1 MASVALSNKTI
12 GSIVKLKVNGTLRDF
27 IVVHQGKPSAI
38 YDASCDGT
46 WLLMKDCYEARQW
59 HSSNVNDYASST
71 IHSYLNSTFLNL
83 IDANIRNQIKQVKLP
98 YRAGS
103 GYGKS
108 VSSGANGLSAKIFL
122 LSAEETSYKHD
133 YMPTGEGAELAYFRG
148 CVDNGADS
156 KRIANLNG
164 SAANWWLR
172 SPFCYSFRGAA
183 HALLV
188 STDGVWGSN
197 YCSLAGDAIR
207 PALILPSSLLV
218 SDDGSVNTNTAPTTP
233 SSISVP
239 GSIQGGSTITVS
251 WGASTDK
258 ESNLEGYILER
269 STDGGKSWSQVY
281 QGSSRSTTNTVAFGT
296 ASVMYRVKAYDTQG
310 SESGYKISSQVTV
323 INNQAP
329 ATPPSITIPNE
340 VLGGG
345 TVTITWGQASDPDG
359 DLSGYELERK
369 VDSGAWSQ
377 VYKGT
382 ATNYTDNVTRGW
394 ATVAY
399 RVRAYDSH
407 NATSAYAET
416 PTRSVNNNLPPEI
429 TCANASGTDLGEKSS
444 GFTVSYTAS
453 DPDEDTVTVKESID
467 GTVKRTFTATD
478 AANSFQVTGETFM
491 KLLNGKRTLTIEATD
506 GKAITTHTLTFTKKV
521 DELFITSTEP
531 MTADAKITLCVL
543 SVIGS
548 IPADAEYT
556 VEVTNNALDDTPVW
570 EDCTTQVKTGANY
583 IFENETA
590 ANGYAFNFRIS
601 AKRGTSGVG
610 GYITS
615 VQGGFQ

>member
-1 MASVALSNKTI
+1 MASVKLSTKAV
-12 GSIVKLKVNGTLRDF
+12 GSIVKLKVDGTLRDF
-27 IVVHQGKPSAI
+27 IVVHQGKPSSL

-46 WLLMKDCYEARQW
+46 WLLLKDCLEQKRW
-59 HSSNVNDYASST
+59 HSANTNDYKNSE
-71 IHSYLNSTFLNL
+71 IHSYLNNTWLNKL
-83 IDANIRNQIKQVKLP
+83 DANIRAQVKQVKLP
-98 YRAGS
+98 YVNGTANS
-103 GYGKS
+103 A
-108 VSSGANGLSAKIFL
+108 VASGANGLSCKIFL
-122 LSAEETSYKHD
+122 LSGYEVGFTQSVNSYFPID
-133 YMPTGEGAELAYFRG
+133 GVRLAYFQDGDGTAAR
-148 CVDNGADS
+148 NI
-156 KRIANLNG
+156 RIANYNG
-164 SAANWWLR
+164 SATYWWLR
-172 SPFCYSFRGAA
+172 SPHTGNTNLAWHVLTNGLYDYS
-183 HALLV
+183 
-188 STDGVWGSN
+188 
-197 YCSLAGDAIR
+197 YCTYTYGIR
-207 PALILPSSLLV
+207 PALVLPSSLLV
-218 SDDGSVNTNTAPTTP
+218 SDDGSVSTNTAPTTP
-233 SSISVP
+233 GSITIPST
-239 GSIQGGSTITVS
+239 IQGGSTITVQ
-251 WGASTDK
+251 WTASTDA
-258 ESNLEGYILER
+258 ENNLDGYKVER
-269 STDGGKSWSQVY
+269 STDGGSSWSQIY
-281 QGSSRSTTNTVAFGT
+281 QGSSLSTTNTVPAGT
-296 ASVMYRVKAYDTQG
+296 NTVMYRVKAYDTQG

-601 AKRGTSGVG
+601 AKRGASGVG

>member
-1 MASVALSNKTI
+1 MASVKLSTKAV
-12 GSIVKLKVNGTLRDF
+12 GSIVKLKVDGTLRDF
-27 IVVHQGKPSAI
+27 IVVHQGKPSSL

-46 WLLMKDCYEARQW
+46 WLLLKDCLEQKRW
-59 HSSNVNDYASST
+59 HSANTNDYKNSE
-71 IHSYLNSTFLNL
+71 IHSYLNNTWLNKL
-83 IDANIRNQIKQVKLP
+83 DANIRAQVKQVKLP
-98 YRAGS
+98 YVNGTANS
-103 GYGKS
+103 A
-108 VSSGANGLSAKIFL
+108 VASGANGLSCKIFL
-122 LSAEETSYKHD
+122 LSGYEVGFTQSDNSYFPVD
-133 YMPTGEGAELAYFRG
+133 GARLAYFE
-148 CVDNGADS
+148 NGTGTSALN
-156 KRIANLNG
+156 KRIANYNG
-164 SAANWWLR
+164 SATFWWLR
-172 SPFCYSFRGAA
+172 SPNTRYTSNAWGVGA
-183 HALLV
+183 
-188 STDGVWGSN
+188 DGSYGN
-197 YCSLAGDAIR
+197 YYCAGTYGIR
-207 PALILPSSLLV
+207 PALVLPSSLLV
-218 SDDGSVNTNTAPTTP
+218 SDDGSVSTNTAPTTP
-233 SSISVP
+233 GSITIP
-239 GSIQGGSTITVS
+239 GSIQGGSTITVQ
-251 WGASTDK
+251 WTASTDA
-258 ESNLEGYILER
+258 ENNLDGYKVER
-269 STDGGKSWSQVY
+269 STDGGSSWSQIY
-281 QGSSRSTTNTVAFGT
+281 QGSSLSTTNTVPAGT
-296 ASVMYRVKAYDTQG
+296 NTVMYRVKAYDTQG
-310 SESGYKISSQVTV
+310 LESGYKISSQVTV

>member
-1 MASVALSNKTI
+1 MASVKLSTKAV
-12 GSIVKLKVNGTLRDF
+12 GSIVKLKVDGTLRDF
-27 IVVHQGKPSAI
+27 IVVHQGKPSSL

-46 WLLMKDCYEARQW
+46 WLLLKDCLEQKRW
-59 HSSNVNDYASST
+59 HSANTNDYKNSE
-71 IHSYLNSTFLNL
+71 IHSYLNNTWLNKL
-83 IDANIRNQIKQVKLP
+83 DANIRAQVKQVKLP
-98 YRAGS
+98 YVNGTANS
-103 GYGKS
+103 A
-108 VSSGANGLSAKIFL
+108 VASGASGLACKIFL
-122 LSAEETSYKHD
+122 LSGYEVGFTQSDNSYFPVD
-133 YMPTGEGAELAYFRG
+133 GARLAYFE
-148 CVDNGADS
+148 NGTGQSALN
-156 KRIANLNG
+156 KRIANYNG
-164 SAANWWLR
+164 SATYWWLR
-172 SPFCYSFRGAA
+172 SPYTYGTDNAWYVYTNGSYSN
-183 HALLV
+183 
-188 STDGVWGSN
+188 N
-197 YCSLAGDAIR
+197 YCTNTYGIR
-207 PALILPSSLLV
+207 PALVLPSSLLV
-218 SDDGSVNTNTAPTTP
+218 SDDGSVSTNTAPTTP
-233 SSISVP
+233 GSITIPS
-239 GSIQGGSTITVS
+239 SIQGGSTITVQ
-251 WGASTDK
+251 WTASTDA
-258 ESNLEGYILER
+258 ENNLDGYKVER
-269 STDGGKSWSQVY
+269 STDGGSSWSQIY
-281 QGSSRSTTNTVAFGT
+281 QGSSLSTTNTVPAGT
-296 ASVMYRVKAYDTQG
+296 NTVMYRVKAYDTQG

>member
-1 MASVALSNKTI
+1 MASVKLSTKAV
-12 GSIVKLKVNGTLRDF
+12 GSIVKLKVDGTLRDF
-27 IVVHQGKPSAI
+27 IVVHQGKPSSL

-46 WLLMKDCYEARQW
+46 WLLLKDCLEQKRW
-59 HSSNVNDYASST
+59 HSANTNDYKNSE
-71 IHSYLNSTFLNL
+71 IHSYLNNTWLNKL
-83 IDANIRNQIKQVKLP
+83 DANIRAQVKQVKLP
-98 YRAGS
+98 YVNGTANS
-103 GYGKS
+103 A
-108 VSSGANGLSAKIFL
+108 VASGANGLSCKIFL
-122 LSAEETSYKHD
+122 LSGYEVGFTQSVNSYFPID
-133 YMPTGEGAELAYFRG
+133 GARLAYFQDGDGTAAR
-148 CVDNGADS
+148 NI
-156 KRIANLNG
+156 RIANYNG
-164 SAANWWLR
+164 SATSWWLR
-172 SPFCYSFRGAA
+172 SPYTGSTYSAWRV
-183 HALLV
+183 LT
-188 STDGVWGSN
+188 SGSCN
-197 YCSLAGDAIR
+197 DLNCAFACGIR
-207 PALILPSSLLV
+207 PALVLPSSLLV
-218 SDDGSVNTNTAPTTP
+218 SDDGSVSTNTAPTTP
-233 SSISVP
+233 GSITIPST
-239 GSIQGGSTITVS
+239 IQGGSTITVQ
-251 WGASTDK
+251 WTASTDA
-258 ESNLEGYILER
+258 ENNLDGYKVER
-269 STDGGKSWSQVY
+269 STDGGSSWSQIY
-281 QGSSRSTTNTVAFGT
+281 QGSSLSTTNTVPAGT
-296 ASVMYRVKAYDTQG
+296 NTVMYRVKAYDTQG

-467 GTVKRTFTATD
+467 GTVKRTFAATD

>member
-1 MASVALSNKTI
+1 MASVKLSTKAV
-12 GSIVKLKVNGTLRDF
+12 GSIVKLKVDGTLRDF
-27 IVVHQGKPSAI
+27 IVVHQGKPSSL

-46 WLLMKDCYEARQW
+46 WLLLKDCLEQKRW
-59 HSSNVNDYASST
+59 HSANTNDYKNSE
-71 IHSYLNSTFLNL
+71 IYSYLNNTWLNKL
-83 IDANIRNQIKQVKLP
+83 DANIRAQVKQVKLP
-98 YRAGS
+98 YVNGTANS
-103 GYGKS
+103 A
-108 VSSGANGLSAKIFL
+108 VASGANGLSCKIFL
-122 LSAEETSYKHD
+122 LSGYEVGFTQSDNSYFPVD
-133 YMPTGEGAELAYFRG
+133 GARLAYFE
-148 CVDNGADS
+148 NGTGTSALN
-156 KRIANLNG
+156 KRIANYNG
-164 SAANWWLR
+164 SAAGWWLR
-172 SPFCYSFRGAA
+172 SPGTSNTLNAWFVYTSGSCNGSGCT
-183 HALLV
+183 
-188 STDGVWGSN
+188 STYG
-197 YCSLAGDAIR
+197 IR
-207 PALILPSSLLV
+207 PALVLPSSLLV
-218 SDDGSVNTNTAPTTP
+218 SDDGSVSTNTAPTTP
-233 SSISVP
+233 GSITIPST
-239 GSIQGGSTITVS
+239 IQGGSTITVQ
-251 WGASTDK
+251 WTASTDA
-258 ESNLEGYILER
+258 ENNLDGYKVER
-269 STDGGKSWSQVY
+269 STDGGSSWSQIY
-281 QGSSRSTTNTVAFGT
+281 QGSSLSTTNTVPAGT
-296 ASVMYRVKAYDTQG
+296 NTVMYRVKAYDTQG

-382 ATNYTDNVTRGW
+382 ATNYTDSVTRGW

-506 GKAITTHTLTFTKKV
+506 GKATTTHTLTFTKKV

>member
-1 MASVALSNKTI
+1 MASVKLSTKAV
-12 GSIVKLKVNGTLRDF
+12 GSIVKLKVDGTLRDF
-27 IVVHQGKPSAI
+27 IVVHQGKPSSL

-46 WLLMKDCYEARQW
+46 WLLLKDCLEQKRW
-59 HSSNVNDYASST
+59 HSANTNDYKNSE
-71 IHSYLNSTFLNL
+71 IHSYLNNTWLNKL
-83 IDANIRNQIKQVKLP
+83 DANIRAQVKQVKLP
-98 YRAGS
+98 YVNGTANS
-103 GYGKS
+103 A
-108 VSSGANGLSAKIFL
+108 VASGASGLACKIFL
-122 LSAEETSYKHD
+122 LSGYEVGFTQSDNSYFPVD
-133 YMPTGEGAELAYFRG
+133 GARLAYFE
-148 CVDNGADS
+148 NGIGQSALN
-156 KRIANLNG
+156 KRIANYNG
-164 SAANWWLR
+164 SATDWWLR
-172 SPFCYSFRGAA
+172 SPY
-183 HALLV
+183 
-188 STDGVWGSN
+188 TDGTRRAWFVYTSGS
-197 YCSLAGDAIR
+197 CGSGGCAGTCGVR
-207 PALILPSSLLV
+207 PALVLPSSLLV
-218 SDDGSVNTNTAPTTP
+218 SDDGSVSTNTAPTTP
-233 SSISVP
+233 GSITIPS
-239 GSIQGGSTITVS
+239 SIQGGSTITVQ
-251 WGASTDK
+251 WTASTDA
-258 ESNLEGYILER
+258 ENNLDGYKVER
-269 STDGGKSWSQVY
+269 STDGGSSWSQIY
-281 QGSSRSTTNTVAFGT
+281 QGSSLSTTNTVPAGT
-296 ASVMYRVKAYDTQG
+296 NTVMYRVKAYDTQG

>member
-1 MASVALSNKTI
+1 MA
-12 GSIVKLKVNGTLRDF
+12 
-27 IVVHQGKPSAI
+27 
-38 YDASCDGT
+38 
-46 WLLMKDCYEARQW
+46 
-59 HSSNVNDYASST
+59 
-71 IHSYLNSTFLNL
+71 
-83 IDANIRNQIKQVKLP
+83 
-98 YRAGS
+98 
-103 GYGKS
+103 
-108 VSSGANGLSAKIFL
+108 SGANGLSCKIFL
-122 LSAEETSYKHD
+122 LSGYEVGFTQSDNSYFPVD
-133 YMPTGEGAELAYFRG
+133 GARLAYFE
-148 CVDNGADS
+148 NGTGTSALN
-156 KRIANLNG
+156 KRIANYNG
-164 SAANWWLR
+164 SATYWWLR
-172 SPFCYSFRGAA
+172 SPNTRYTSNAWGVGA
-183 HALLV
+183 
-188 STDGVWGSN
+188 DGSYGN
-197 YCSLAGDAIR
+197 YYCAGTYGIR
-207 PALILPSSLLV
+207 PALVLPSSLLV
-218 SDDGSVNTNTAPTTP
+218 SDDGSVSTNTAPTTP
-233 SSISVP
+233 GSITIPS
-239 GSIQGGSTITVS
+239 SIQGGSTITVQ
-251 WGASTDK
+251 WTASTDA
-258 ESNLEGYILER
+258 ENNLDGYKVER
-269 STDGGKSWSQVY
+269 STDGGSSWSQIY
-281 QGSSRSTTNTVAFGT
+281 QGSSLSTTNTVPAGT
-296 ASVMYRVKAYDTQG
+296 NTVMYRVKAYDTQG
-310 SESGYKISSQVTV
+310 LESGYKISSQVTV

>member
-1 MASVALSNKTI
+1 MASVKLSTKAV
-12 GSIVKLKVNGTLRDF
+12 GSIVKLKVDGTLRDF
-27 IVVHQGKPSAI
+27 IVVHQGKPSSL

-46 WLLMKDCYEARQW
+46 WLLLKDCLEQKRW
-59 HSSNVNDYASST
+59 HSANTNDYKNSE
-71 IHSYLNSTFLNL
+71 IHSYLNNTWLNKL
-83 IDANIRNQIKQVKLP
+83 DANIRAQVKQVKLP
-98 YRAGS
+98 YVNGTANS
-103 GYGKS
+103 A
-108 VSSGANGLSAKIFL
+108 VASGANGLSCKIFL
-122 LSAEETSYKHD
+122 LSGYEVGFTQSDNSYFPVD
-133 YMPTGEGAELAYFRG
+133 GARLAYFE
-148 CVDNGADS
+148 NGTGTSALN
-156 KRIANLNG
+156 KRIANYNG
-164 SAANWWLR
+164 SATFWWLR
-172 SPFCYSFRGAA
+172 SPNTRYTSNAWGVGA
-183 HALLV
+183 
-188 STDGVWGSN
+188 DGSYGN
-197 YCSLAGDAIR
+197 YYCAGTYGIR
-207 PALILPSSLLV
+207 PALVLPSSLLV
-218 SDDGSVNTNTAPTTP
+218 SDDGSVSTNTAPTTP
-233 SSISVP
+233 GSITIPS
-239 GSIQGGSTITVS
+239 SIQGGSTITVQ
-251 WGASTDK
+251 WTASTDA
-258 ESNLEGYILER
+258 ENNLDGYKVER
-269 STDGGKSWSQVY
+269 STDGGSSWSQIY
-281 QGSSRSTTNTVAFGT
+281 QGSSLSTTNTVPAGT
-296 ASVMYRVKAYDTQG
+296 NTVMYRVKAYDTQG

>member
-1 MASVALSNKTI
+1 MASVKLSTKAV
-12 GSIVKLKVNGTLRDF
+12 GSIVKLKVDGTLRDF
-27 IVVHQGKPSAI
+27 IVVHQGKPSSL

-46 WLLMKDCYEARQW
+46 WLLLKDCLEQKRW
-59 HSSNVNDYASST
+59 HSANTNDYKNSE
-71 IHSYLNSTFLNL
+71 IHSYLNNTWLNKL
-83 IDANIRNQIKQVKLP
+83 DANIRAQVKQVKLP
-98 YRAGS
+98 YVNGTANS
-103 GYGKS
+103 A
-108 VSSGANGLSAKIFL
+108 VASGASGLACKIFL
-122 LSAEETSYKHD
+122 LSGYEVGFTQSDNSYFPVD
-133 YMPTGEGAELAYFRG
+133 GARLAYFE
-148 CVDNGADS
+148 NGTGQSALN
-156 KRIANLNG
+156 KRIANYNG
-164 SAANWWLR
+164 SATYWWLR
-172 SPFCYSFRGAA
+172 SPHTVGTNRAW
-183 HALLV
+183 LV
-188 STDGVWGSN
+188 YTGGS
-197 YCSLAGDAIR
+197 YGSLSCAGTCGIR
-207 PALILPSSLLV
+207 PALVLPSSLLV
-218 SDDGSVNTNTAPTTP
+218 SDDGSVSTNTAPTTP
-233 SSISVP
+233 GSITIPS
-239 GSIQGGSTITVS
+239 SIQGGSTITVQ
-251 WGASTDK
+251 WTASTDA
-258 ESNLEGYILER
+258 ENNLDGYKVER
-269 STDGGKSWSQVY
+269 STDGGSSWSQIY
-281 QGSSRSTTNTVAFGT
+281 QGSSLSTTNTVPAGT
-296 ASVMYRVKAYDTQG
+296 NTVMYRVKAYDTQG

>member
-1 MASVALSNKTI
+1 MASVKLSTKAV
-12 GSIVKLKVNGTLRDF
+12 GSIVKLKVDGTLRDF
-27 IVVHQGKPSAI
+27 IVVHQGKPSSL

-46 WLLMKDCYEARQW
+46 WLLLKDCLEQKRW
-59 HSSNVNDYASST
+59 HSANTNDYKNSE
-71 IHSYLNSTFLNL
+71 IHSYLNNTWLNKL
-83 IDANIRNQIKQVKLP
+83 DANIRAQVKQVKLP
-98 YRAGS
+98 YVNGTANS
-103 GYGKS
+103 A
-108 VSSGANGLSAKIFL
+108 VASGASGLACKIFL
-122 LSAEETSYKHD
+122 LSGYEVGFTQSDNSYFPVD
-133 YMPTGEGAELAYFRG
+133 GARLAYFE
-148 CVDNGADS
+148 NGTGQSALN
-156 KRIANLNG
+156 KRIANYNG
-164 SAANWWLR
+164 SATLWWLR
-172 SPFCYSFRGAA
+172 SPYANYTRSAWV
-183 HALLV
+183 V
-188 STDGVWGSN
+188 SIGGSCNGGNCTSTYGV
-197 YCSLAGDAIR
+197 R
-207 PALILPSSLLV
+207 PALVLPSSLLV
-218 SDDGSVNTNTAPTTP
+218 SDDGSVSTNTAPTTP
-233 SSISVP
+233 GSITIPS
-239 GSIQGGSTITVS
+239 SIQGGSTITVQ
-251 WGASTDK
+251 WTASTDA
-258 ESNLEGYILER
+258 ENNLDGYKVER
-269 STDGGKSWSQVY
+269 STDGGSSWSQIY
-281 QGSSRSTTNTVAFGT
+281 QGSSLSTTNTVPAGT
-296 ASVMYRVKAYDTQG
+296 NTVMYRVKAYDTQG

>member
-1 MASVALSNKTI
+1 MASVKLSTKAV
-12 GSIVKLKVNGTLRDF
+12 GSIVKLKVDGTLRDF
-27 IVVHQGKPSAI
+27 IVVHQGKPSSL

-46 WLLMKDCYEARQW
+46 WLLLKDCLEQKRW
-59 HSSNVNDYASST
+59 HSANTNDYKNSE
-71 IHSYLNSTFLNL
+71 IHSYLNNTWLNKL
-83 IDANIRNQIKQVKLP
+83 DANIRAQVKQVKLP
-98 YRAGS
+98 YVNGTANS
-103 GYGKS
+103 A
-108 VSSGANGLSAKIFL
+108 VASGANGLSCKIFL
-122 LSAEETSYKHD
+122 LSGYEVGFTQSDNSYFPVD
-133 YMPTGEGAELAYFRG
+133 GARLAYFE
-148 CVDNGADS
+148 NGTGTSALN
-156 KRIANLNG
+156 KRIANYNG
-164 SAANWWLR
+164 SATNWWLR
-172 SPFCYSFRGAA
+172 SPN
-183 HALLV
+183 
-188 STDGVWGSN
+188 TDGTNDAWRVDTGGSGSSYSCTN
-197 YCSLAGDAIR
+197 TYGIR
-207 PALILPSSLLV
+207 PALVLPSSLLV
-218 SDDGSVNTNTAPTTP
+218 SDDGSVSTNTAPTTP
-233 SSISVP
+233 GSITIP
-239 GSIQGGSTITVS
+239 GSIQGGSTITVQ
-251 WGASTDK
+251 WTASTDA
-258 ESNLEGYILER
+258 ENNLDGYKVER
-269 STDGGKSWSQVY
+269 STDGGSSWSQIY
-281 QGSSRSTTNTVAFGT
+281 QGSSLSTTNTVPAGT
-296 ASVMYRVKAYDTQG
+296 NTVMYRVKAYDTQG
-310 SESGYKISSQVTV
+310 LESGYKISSQVTV

-416 PTRSVNNNLPPEI
+416 PTRSVNNNLSPAI
-429 TCANASGTDLGEKSS
+429 TCATASGTDLGEKSS

>member
-1 MASVALSNKTI
+1 MASVKLSTKAV
-12 GSIVKLKVNGTLRDF
+12 GSIVKLKVDGTLRDF
-27 IVVHQGKPSAI
+27 IVVHQGKPSSL

-46 WLLMKDCYEARQW
+46 WLLLKDCLEQKRW
-59 HSSNVNDYASST
+59 HSANTNDYKNSE
-71 IHSYLNSTFLNL
+71 IHSYLNNTWLNKL
-83 IDANIRNQIKQVKLP
+83 DANIRAQVKQVKLP
-98 YRAGS
+98 YVNGTANS
-103 GYGKS
+103 A
-108 VSSGANGLSAKIFL
+108 VASGANGLSCKIFL
-122 LSAEETSYKHD
+122 LSGYEVGFTQSDNSYFPVD
-133 YMPTGEGAELAYFRG
+133 GARLAYFE
-148 CVDNGADS
+148 NGTGTSALN
-156 KRIANLNG
+156 KRIANYNG
-164 SAANWWLR
+164 SATDWWLR
-172 SPFCYSFRGAA
+172 SPYTGYTN
-183 HALLV
+183 HAWLV
-188 STDGVWGSN
+188 STNGSCGHY
-197 YCSLAGDAIR
+197 YCTNSFGIR
-207 PALILPSSLLV
+207 PALVLPSSLLV
-218 SDDGSVNTNTAPTTP
+218 SDDGSVSTNTAPTTP
-233 SSISVP
+233 GSITIP
-239 GSIQGGSTITVS
+239 GSIQGGSTITVQ
-251 WGASTDK
+251 WTASTDA
-258 ESNLEGYILER
+258 ENNLDGYKVER
-269 STDGGKSWSQVY
+269 STDGGSSWSQIY
-281 QGSSRSTTNTVAFGT
+281 QGSSLSTTNTVPAGT
-296 ASVMYRVKAYDTQG
+296 NTVMYRVKAYDTQG

>member
-1 MASVALSNKTI
+1 M
-12 GSIVKLKVNGTLRDF
+12 KVDGTLRDF
-27 IVVHQGKPSAI
+27 IVVHQGKPSSL

-46 WLLMKDCYEARQW
+46 WLLLKDCLEQKRW
-59 HSSNVNDYASST
+59 HSANTNDYKNSE
-71 IHSYLNSTFLNL
+71 IHSYLNNTWLNKL
-83 IDANIRNQIKQVKLP
+83 DANIRAQVKQVKLP
-98 YRAGS
+98 YVNGTANS
-103 GYGKS
+103 A
-108 VSSGANGLSAKIFL
+108 VASGASGLACKIFL
-122 LSAEETSYKHD
+122 LSGYEVGFTQSDNSYFPVD
-133 YMPTGEGAELAYFRG
+133 GARLAYFE
-148 CVDNGADS
+148 NGTGQSALN
-156 KRIANLNG
+156 KRIANYNG
-164 SAANWWLR
+164 SATDWWLR
-172 SPFCYSFRGAA
+172 SPFTNFTNGAWG
-183 HALLV
+183 V
-188 STDGVWGSN
+188 YTDGSCYVGN
-197 YCSLAGDAIR
+197 CTGTYGIR
-207 PALILPSSLLV
+207 PALVLPSSLLV
-218 SDDGSVNTNTAPTTP
+218 SDDGSVSTNTAPTTP
-233 SSISVP
+233 GSITIPS
-239 GSIQGGSTITVS
+239 SIQGGSTITVQ
-251 WGASTDK
+251 WTASTDA
-258 ESNLEGYILER
+258 ENNLDGYKVER
-269 STDGGKSWSQVY
+269 STDGGSSWSQIY
-281 QGSSRSTTNTVAFGT
+281 QGSSLSTTNTVPAGT
-296 ASVMYRVKAYDTQG
+296 NTVMYRVKAYDTQG

-543 SVIGS
+543 SVIGN

>member
-1 MASVALSNKTI
+1 MASVKLSTKAV
-12 GSIVKLKVNGTLRDF
+12 GSIVKLKVDGTSRDF
-27 IVVHQGKPSAI
+27 IVVHQGKPSSL

-46 WLLMKDCYEARQW
+46 WLLLKDCLEQKRW
-59 HSSNVNDYASST
+59 HSANTNDYKNSE
-71 IHSYLNSTFLNL
+71 IHSYLNNTWLNKL
-83 IDANIRNQIKQVKLP
+83 DANIRAQVKQVKLP
-98 YRAGS
+98 YVNGTANS
-103 GYGKS
+103 A
-108 VSSGANGLSAKIFL
+108 VASGANGLSCKIFL
-122 LSAEETSYKHD
+122 LSGYEVGFTQSDNSYFPVD
-133 YMPTGEGAELAYFRG
+133 GARLAYFE
-148 CVDNGADS
+148 NGTGTSALN
-156 KRIANLNG
+156 KRIANYNG
-164 SAANWWLR
+164 SATLWWLR
-172 SPFCYSFRGAA
+172 SPNTYYTNYAWG
-183 HALLV
+183 V
-188 STDGVWGSN
+188 NTDGSYYYS
-197 YCSLAGDAIR
+197 YCASAYGIR
-207 PALILPSSLLV
+207 PALVLPSSLLV
-218 SDDGSVNTNTAPTTP
+218 SDDGSVSTNTAPTTP
-233 SSISVP
+233 GSITIPST
-239 GSIQGGSTITVS
+239 IQGGSTITVQ
-251 WGASTDK
+251 WTASTDA
-258 ESNLEGYILER
+258 ENNLDGYKVER
-269 STDGGKSWSQVY
+269 STDGGSSWSQIY
-281 QGSSRSTTNTVAFGT
+281 QGSSLSTTNTVPAGT
-296 ASVMYRVKAYDTQG
+296 QTVMYRVKAYDTQG

-478 AANSFQVTGETFM
+478 AVNSFQVTGETFM

>member
-1 MASVALSNKTI
+1 MASVKLSTKAV
-12 GSIVKLKVNGTLRDF
+12 GSIVKLKVDGTLRDF
-27 IVVHQGKPSAI
+27 IVVHQGKPSSL

-46 WLLMKDCYEARQW
+46 WLLLKDCLEQKRW
-59 HSSNVNDYASST
+59 HSANTNDYKNSE
-71 IHSYLNSTFLNL
+71 IHSYLNNTWLNKL
-83 IDANIRNQIKQVKLP
+83 DANIRAQVKQVKLP
-98 YRAGS
+98 YVNGTANS
-103 GYGKS
+103 A
-108 VSSGANGLSAKIFL
+108 VASGANGLSCKIFL
-122 LSAEETSYKHD
+122 LSGYEVGFTQSDNSYFPVD
-133 YMPTGEGAELAYFRG
+133 GARLAYFE
-148 CVDNGADS
+148 NGTGTSALN
-156 KRIANLNG
+156 KRIANYNG
-164 SAANWWLR
+164 SATFWWLR
-172 SPFCYSFRGAA
+172 SPNTRYTSNAWGVGA
-183 HALLV
+183 
-188 STDGVWGSN
+188 DGSYGN
-197 YCSLAGDAIR
+197 YYCAGTYGIR
-207 PALILPSSLLV
+207 PALVLPSSLLV
-218 SDDGSVNTNTAPTTP
+218 SDDGSVSTNTAPTTP
-233 SSISVP
+233 GSITIP
-239 GSIQGGSTITVS
+239 GSIQGGSTITVQ
-251 WGASTDK
+251 WTASTDA
-258 ESNLEGYILER
+258 ENNLDGYKVER
-269 STDGGKSWSQVY
+269 STDGGSSWSQIY
-281 QGSSRSTTNTVAFGT
+281 QGSSLSTTNTVPAGT
-296 ASVMYRVKAYDTQG
+296 NTVMYRVKAYDTQG

>member
-1 MASVALSNKTI
+1 MASVKLSTKAV
-12 GSIVKLKVNGTLRDF
+12 GSIVKLKVDGTLRDF
-27 IVVHQGKPSAI
+27 IVVHQGKPSSL

-46 WLLMKDCYEARQW
+46 WLLLKDCLEQKRW
-59 HSSNVNDYASST
+59 HSANTNDYKNSE
-71 IHSYLNSTFLNL
+71 IHSYLNNTWLNKL
-83 IDANIRNQIKQVKLP
+83 DANIRAQVKQVKLP
-98 YRAGS
+98 YVNGTANS
-103 GYGKS
+103 A
-108 VSSGANGLSAKIFL
+108 VASGANGLSCKIFL
-122 LSAEETSYKHD
+122 LSGYEVGFTQSVNSYFPID
-133 YMPTGEGAELAYFRG
+133 GVRLAYFQDGDGTAAR
-148 CVDNGADS
+148 NI
-156 KRIANLNG
+156 RIANYNG
-164 SAANWWLR
+164 SATYWWLR
-172 SPFCYSFRGAA
+172 SPLASYTSVAW
-183 HALLV
+183 LV
-188 STDGVWGSN
+188 LTNGGCGGSYCTDSCGV
-197 YCSLAGDAIR
+197 R
-207 PALILPSSLLV
+207 PALVLPSSLLV
-218 SDDGSVNTNTAPTTP
+218 SDDGSVSTNTAPTTP
-233 SSISVP
+233 GSITIPST
-239 GSIQGGSTITVS
+239 IQGGSTITVQ
-251 WGASTDK
+251 WTASTDA
-258 ESNLEGYILER
+258 ENNLDGYKVER
-269 STDGGKSWSQVY
+269 STDGGSSWSQIY
-281 QGSSRSTTNTVAFGT
+281 QGSSLSTTNTVPAGT
-296 ASVMYRVKAYDTQG
+296 NTVMYRVKAYDTQG

>member
-1 MASVALSNKTI
+1 MASVKLSTKAV
-12 GSIVKLKVNGTLRDF
+12 GSIVKLKVDGTIRDF
-27 IVVHQGKPSAI
+27 IVVHQGKPSSL

-46 WLLMKDCYEARQW
+46 WLLLKDCLEQKRW
-59 HSSNVNDYASST
+59 HSANTNDYKNSE
-71 IHSYLNSTFLNL
+71 IHSYLNNTWLNKL
-83 IDANIRNQIKQVKLP
+83 DANIRAQVKQVKLP
-98 YRAGS
+98 YVNGTANS
-103 GYGKS
+103 A
-108 VSSGANGLSAKIFL
+108 VASGASGLACKIFL
-122 LSAEETSYKHD
+122 LSGYEVGFTQSDNSYFPVD
-133 YMPTGEGAELAYFRG
+133 GARLAYFE
-148 CVDNGADS
+148 NGTGTSALN
-156 KRIANLNG
+156 KRIANYNG
-164 SAANWWLR
+164 SATYWWLR
-172 SPFCYSFRGAA
+172 SPYTNYTNFAWHVDAS
-183 HALLV
+183 
-188 STDGVWGSN
+188 GSYGN
-197 YCSLAGDAIR
+197 LNCTYTGGIR
-207 PALILPSSLLV
+207 PALVLPSSLLV
-218 SDDGSVNTNTAPTTP
+218 SDDGSVSTNTAPTTP
-233 SSISVP
+233 GSITIPS
-239 GSIQGGSTITVS
+239 SIQGGSTITVQ
-251 WGASTDK
+251 WTASTDA
-258 ESNLEGYILER
+258 ENNLDGYKVER
-269 STDGGKSWSQVY
+269 STDGGSSWSQIY
-281 QGSSRSTTNTVAFGT
+281 QGSSLSTTNTVPAGT
-296 ASVMYRVKAYDTQG
+296 NTVMYRVKAYDTQG

>member
-1 MASVALSNKTI
+1 MASVKLSTKAV
-12 GSIVKLKVNGTLRDF
+12 GSIVKLKVDGTLRDF
-27 IVVHQGKPSAI
+27 IVVHQGKPSSL

-46 WLLMKDCYEARQW
+46 WLLLKDCLEQKRW
-59 HSSNVNDYASST
+59 HSANTNDYKNSE
-71 IHSYLNSTFLNL
+71 IHSYLNNTWLNKL
-83 IDANIRNQIKQVKLP
+83 DANIRAQVKQVKLP
-98 YRAGS
+98 YVNGTANS
-103 GYGKS
+103 A
-108 VSSGANGLSAKIFL
+108 VASGASGLACKIFL
-122 LSAEETSYKHD
+122 LSGYEVGFTQSDNSYFPVD
-133 YMPTGEGAELAYFRG
+133 GARLAYFE
-148 CVDNGADS
+148 NGTGQSALN
-156 KRIANLNG
+156 KRIANYNG
-164 SAANWWLR
+164 SATLWWLR
-172 SPFCYSFRGAA
+172 SPYTSNTNLAW
-183 HALLV
+183 LV
-188 STDGVWGSN
+188 YTGGS
-197 YCSLAGDAIR
+197 YGSLSCAGTCGIR

-218 SDDGSVNTNTAPTTP
+218 SDDGSVSTNTAPTTP
-233 SSISVP
+233 GSITIPS
-239 GSIQGGSTITVS
+239 SIQGGSTITVQ
-251 WGASTDK
+251 WTASTDA
-258 ESNLEGYILER
+258 ENNLDGYKVER
-269 STDGGKSWSQVY
+269 STDGGSSWSQIY
-281 QGSSRSTTNTVAFGT
+281 QGSSLSTTNTVPAGT
-296 ASVMYRVKAYDTQG
+296 NTVMYRVKAYDTQG

>member
-1 MASVALSNKTI
+1 MASVKLSTKAV
-12 GSIVKLKVNGTLRDF
+12 GSIVKLKVDGTLRDF
-27 IVVHQGKPSAI
+27 IVVHQGKPSSL

-46 WLLMKDCYEARQW
+46 WLLLKDCLEQKRW
-59 HSSNVNDYASST
+59 HSANTNDYKNSE
-71 IHSYLNSTFLNL
+71 IHSYLNNTWLNKL
-83 IDANIRNQIKQVKLP
+83 DANIRAQVKQVKLP
-98 YRAGS
+98 YVNGTANS
-103 GYGKS
+103 A
-108 VSSGANGLSAKIFL
+108 VASGANGLSCKIFL
-122 LSAEETSYKHD
+122 LSGYEVGFTQSDNSYFPVD
-133 YMPTGEGAELAYFRG
+133 GARLAYFE
-148 CVDNGADS
+148 NGTGTSALN
-156 KRIANLNG
+156 KRIANYNG
-164 SAANWWLR
+164 SATNWWLR
-172 SPFCYSFRGAA
+172 SPN
-183 HALLV
+183 
-188 STDGVWGSN
+188 TDGTNDAWRVDTGGS
-197 YCSLAGDAIR
+197 CSSYSCTNTYGIR
-207 PALILPSSLLV
+207 PALVLPSSLLV
-218 SDDGSVNTNTAPTTP
+218 SDDGSVSTNTAPTTP
-233 SSISVP
+233 GSITIP
-239 GSIQGGSTITVS
+239 GSIQGGSTITVQ
-251 WGASTDK
+251 WTASTDA
-258 ESNLEGYILER
+258 ENNLDGYKVER
-269 STDGGKSWSQVY
+269 STDGGSSWSQIY
-281 QGSSRSTTNTVAFGT
+281 QGSSLSTTNTVPAGT
-296 ASVMYRVKAYDTQG
+296 NTVMYRVKAYDTQG
-310 SESGYKISSQVTV
+310 LESGYKISSQVTV

>member
-1 MASVALSNKTI
+1 MATVQLGTKAV
-12 GSIVKLKVNGTLRDF
+12 GSIVKLKENGALVDY
-27 IVVHQGKPSAI
+27 IVVHQGKPSSL

-46 WLLMKDCYEARQW
+46 WLLRKDILETRQW
-59 HSSNVNDYASST
+59 HSSNVNDYANST
-71 IHSYLNSTFLNL
+71 IKAYLNSTFLARF
-83 IDANIRNQIKQVKLP
+83 DANIQAQIKQVKIP
-98 YRAGS
+98 YRPGS
-103 GYGKS
+103 GTS
-108 VSSGANGLSAKIFL
+108 QTVNSGANGLSCKIFL
-122 LSAEETSYKHD
+122 LSDREVGYTQSNVNGYIVNDGAKLDYFKDGNGTSEK
-133 YMPTGEGAELAYFRG
+133 
-148 CVDNGADS
+148 
-156 KRIANLNG
+156 IAKLNG
-164 SAANWWLR
+164 SATRWWLR
-172 SPFCYSFRGAA
+172 SPCAA
-183 HALLV
+183 GEASAWHVA
-188 STDGVWGSN
+188 SD
-197 YCSLAGDAIR
+197 GDAVDFSCANTYGVR

-218 SDDGSVNTNTAPTTP
+218 SDDGSVQTNTAPTTP
-233 SSISVP
+233 GSITIPS
-239 GSIQGGSTITVS
+239 SIQGGSTITVQ
-251 WGASTDK
+251 WTASTDA
-258 ESNLEGYILER
+258 ENNLDGYKVER
-269 STDGGKSWSQVY
+269 STDGGSSWSQIY
-281 QGSSRSTTNTVAFGT
+281 QGSSLSTTNTVPAGT
-296 ASVMYRVKAYDTQG
+296 NTVMYRVKAYDTQG

>member
-1 MASVALSNKTI
+1 MASVALSSKAV
-12 GSIVKLKVNGTLRDF
+12 GSIVKLNVGGVAKNF
-27 IVVHQGKPSAI
+27 IVVHQGRPSSL
-38 YDASCDGT
+38 YDTSCDGT
-46 WLLMKDCYEARQW
+46 WLLMEDCYESKRW
-59 HSSNVNDYASST
+59 HSSNVNDYANSE
-71 IHSYLNSTFLNL
+71 IRSYLNSTFLNL
-83 IDANIRNQIKQVKLP
+83 FDANIKSAIKQVKLP

-103 GYGKS
+103 GYGTTIT
-108 VSSGANGLSAKIFL
+108 SGANGLSTKIFL
-122 LSAEETSYKHD
+122 LSGPEVNWTSSTHSYIPND
-133 YMPTGEGAELAYFRG
+133 GACLSYFSG
-148 CVDNGADS
+148 CATTDA
-156 KRIANLNG
+156 KRIAKLNG
-164 SAANWWLR
+164 SAVFWWLR
-172 SPFCYSFRGAA
+172 SPYCYSGNGATN
-183 HALLV
+183 ALIV
-188 STDGVWGSN
+188 GTNGGWGGSS
-197 YCSLAGDAIR
+197 CSSSSGIR
-207 PALILPSSLLV
+207 PALVLPSSLLV
-218 SDDGSVNTNTAPTTP
+218 SDDGSVSTNTAPTTP
-233 SSISVP
+233 GSITIPST
-239 GSIQGGSTITVS
+239 IQGGSTITVQ
-251 WGASTDK
+251 WTASTDA
-258 ESNLEGYILER
+258 ENNLDGYKVER
-269 STDGGKSWSQVY
+269 STDGGSSWSQIY
-281 QGSSRSTTNTVAFGT
+281 QGSSLSTTNTVPAGT
-296 ASVMYRVKAYDTQG
+296 NTVMYRVKAYDTQG

-601 AKRGTSGVG
+601 AKRGASGVG

>member
-1 MASVALSNKTI
+1 MASVKLSTKAV
-12 GSIVKLKVNGTLRDF
+12 GSIVKLKVDGTLRDF
-27 IVVHQGKPSAI
+27 IVVHQGKPSSL

-46 WLLMKDCYEARQW
+46 WLLLKDCLEQKRW
-59 HSSNVNDYASST
+59 HSANTNDYKNSE
-71 IHSYLNSTFLNL
+71 IHSYLNNTWLNKL
-83 IDANIRNQIKQVKLP
+83 DANIRAQVKQVKLP
-98 YRAGS
+98 YVNGTANS
-103 GYGKS
+103 A
-108 VSSGANGLSAKIFL
+108 VASGANGLSCKIFL
-122 LSAEETSYKHD
+122 LSGYEVGFTQSDNSYFPVD
-133 YMPTGEGAELAYFRG
+133 GARLAYFE
-148 CVDNGADS
+148 NGTGTSALN
-156 KRIANLNG
+156 KRIANYNG
-164 SAANWWLR
+164 SATNWWLR
-172 SPFCYSFRGAA
+172 SPN
-183 HALLV
+183 
-188 STDGVWGSN
+188 TDGTNDAWRVDTGGSGSSYSCTN
-197 YCSLAGDAIR
+197 TYGIR
-207 PALILPSSLLV
+207 PALVLPSSLLV
-218 SDDGSVNTNTAPTTP
+218 SDDGSVSTNTAPTTP
-233 SSISVP
+233 GSITIP
-239 GSIQGGSTITVS
+239 GSIQGGSTITVQ
-251 WGASTDK
+251 WTASTDA
-258 ESNLEGYILER
+258 ENNLDGYKVER
-269 STDGGKSWSQVY
+269 STDGGSSWSQIY
-281 QGSSRSTTNTVAFGT
+281 QGSSLSTTNTVPAGT
-296 ASVMYRVKAYDTQG
+296 NTVMYRVKAYDTQG
-310 SESGYKISSQVTV
+310 LESGYKISSQVTV

>member
-1 MASVALSNKTI
+1 MASVKLSTKAV
-12 GSIVKLKVNGTLRDF
+12 GSIVKLKVDGTLRDF
-27 IVVHQGKPSAI
+27 IVVHQGKPSSL

-46 WLLMKDCYEARQW
+46 WLLLKDCLEQKRW
-59 HSSNVNDYASST
+59 HSANTNDYKNSE
-71 IHSYLNSTFLNL
+71 IHSYLNNTWLNKL
-83 IDANIRNQIKQVKLP
+83 DANIRAQVKQVKLP
-98 YRAGS
+98 YVNGTANS
-103 GYGKS
+103 A
-108 VSSGANGLSAKIFL
+108 VASGANGLSCKIFL
-122 LSAEETSYKHD
+122 LSGYEVGFTQSDNSYFPVD
-133 YMPTGEGAELAYFRG
+133 GARLAYFE
-148 CVDNGADS
+148 NGTGTSALN
-156 KRIANLNG
+156 KRIANYNG
-164 SAANWWLR
+164 SATYWWLR
-172 SPFCYSFRGAA
+172 SPYTNLTVNAWG
-183 HALLV
+183 V
-188 STDGVWGSN
+188 STFGT
-197 YCSLAGDAIR
+197 YSLDNCTGACGIR
-207 PALILPSSLLV
+207 PALVLPSSLLV
-218 SDDGSVNTNTAPTTP
+218 SDDGSVSTNTAPTTP
-233 SSISVP
+233 GSITIP
-239 GSIQGGSTITVS
+239 GSIQGGSTITVQ
-251 WGASTDK
+251 WTASTDA
-258 ESNLEGYILER
+258 ENNLDGYKVER
-269 STDGGKSWSQVY
+269 STDGGSSWSQIY
-281 QGSSRSTTNTVAFGT
+281 QGSSLSTTNTVPAGT
-296 ASVMYRVKAYDTQG
+296 NTVMYRVKAYDTQG
-310 SESGYKISSQVTV
+310 LESGYKISSQVTV

>member
-1 MASVALSNKTI
+1 MASVKLSTKDV
-12 GSIVKLKVNGTLRDF
+12 GSIVKLKVDGTLRDF
-27 IVVHQGKPSAI
+27 IVVHQGKPSSL

-46 WLLMKDCYEARQW
+46 WLLLKDCLEQKRW
-59 HSSNVNDYASST
+59 HSANTNDYKNSE
-71 IHSYLNSTFLNL
+71 IHSYLNNTWLNKL
-83 IDANIRNQIKQVKLP
+83 DANIRAQVKQVKLP
-98 YRAGS
+98 YVNGTANS
-103 GYGKS
+103 A
-108 VSSGANGLSAKIFL
+108 VASGASGLACKIFL
-122 LSAEETSYKHD
+122 LSGYEVGFTQSDNSYFPVD
-133 YMPTGEGAELAYFRG
+133 GARLAYFE
-148 CVDNGADS
+148 NGTGTSALN
-156 KRIANLNG
+156 KRIANYNG
-164 SAANWWLR
+164 SATYWWLR
-172 SPFCYSFRGAA
+172 SPYTHNTRDAWI
-183 HALLV
+183 V
-188 STDGVWGSN
+188 STNGGYDYYVCTHTYG
-197 YCSLAGDAIR
+197 IR
-207 PALILPSSLLV
+207 PALVLPSSLLV
-218 SDDGSVNTNTAPTTP
+218 SDDGSVSTNTAPTTP
-233 SSISVP
+233 GSITIPST
-239 GSIQGGSTITVS
+239 IQGGSTITVQ
-251 WGASTDK
+251 WTASTDA
-258 ESNLEGYILER
+258 ENNLDGYKVER
-269 STDGGKSWSQVY
+269 STDGGSSWSQIY
-281 QGSSRSTTNTVAFGT
+281 QGSSLSTTNTVPAGT
-296 ASVMYRVKAYDTQG
+296 NTVMYRVKAYDTQG

-453 DPDEDTVTVKESID
+453 DPDEDAVTVKESID

-601 AKRGTSGVG
+601 AKRGASGVG

>member
-1 MASVALSNKTI
+1 MASVKLSTKAV
-12 GSIVKLKVNGTLRDF
+12 GSIVKLKVDGTLRDF
-27 IVVHQGKPSAI
+27 IVVHQGKPSSL

-46 WLLMKDCYEARQW
+46 WLLLKDCLEQKRW
-59 HSSNVNDYASST
+59 HSANTNDYKNSE
-71 IHSYLNSTFLNL
+71 IHSYLNNTWLNKL
-83 IDANIRNQIKQVKLP
+83 DANIRAQVKQVKLP
-98 YRAGS
+98 YVNGTANS
-103 GYGKS
+103 A
-108 VSSGANGLSAKIFL
+108 VASGASGLACKIFL
-122 LSAEETSYKHD
+122 LSGYEVGFTQSDNSYFPVD
-133 YMPTGEGAELAYFRG
+133 GARLAYFE
-148 CVDNGADS
+148 NGTGQSALN
-156 KRIANLNG
+156 KRIANYNG
-164 SAANWWLR
+164 SATIWWLR
-172 SPFCYSFRGAA
+172 SPYTNYTNSAWRVYTNGSYS
-183 HALLV
+183 
-188 STDGVWGSN
+188 DGHCTNTYG
-197 YCSLAGDAIR
+197 IR
-207 PALILPSSLLV
+207 PALVLPSSLLV
-218 SDDGSVNTNTAPTTP
+218 SDDGSVSTNTAPTTP
-233 SSISVP
+233 GSITIPS
-239 GSIQGGSTITVS
+239 SIQGGSTITVQ
-251 WGASTDK
+251 WTASTDA
-258 ESNLEGYILER
+258 ENNLDGYKVER
-269 STDGGKSWSQVY
+269 STDGGSSWSQIY
-281 QGSSRSTTNTVAFGT
+281 QGSSLSTTNTVPAGT
-296 ASVMYRVKAYDTQG
+296 NTVMYRVKAYDTQG

>member
-1 MASVALSNKTI
+1 MASVKLSTKAV
-12 GSIVKLKVNGTLRDF
+12 GSIVKLKVDGTLRDF
-27 IVVHQGKPSAI
+27 IVVHQGKPSSL

-46 WLLMKDCYEARQW
+46 WLLLKDCLEQKRW
-59 HSSNVNDYASST
+59 HSANTNDYKNSE
-71 IHSYLNSTFLNL
+71 IHSYLNNTWLNKL
-83 IDANIRNQIKQVKLP
+83 DANIRAQVKQVKLP
-98 YRAGS
+98 YVNGTANS
-103 GYGKS
+103 A
-108 VSSGANGLSAKIFL
+108 VASGASGLACKIFL
-122 LSAEETSYKHD
+122 LSGYEVGFTQSDNSYFPVD
-133 YMPTGEGAELAYFRG
+133 GARLAYFE
-148 CVDNGADS
+148 NGTGTSALN
-156 KRIANLNG
+156 KRIANYNG
-164 SAANWWLR
+164 SATFWWLR
-172 SPFCYSFRGAA
+172 SPNTRYTSNAWYV
-183 HALLV
+183 L
-188 STDGVWGSN
+188 TDGSCNNDNCTNTYG
-197 YCSLAGDAIR
+197 IR
-207 PALILPSSLLV
+207 PALVLPSSLLV
-218 SDDGSVNTNTAPTTP
+218 SDDGSVSTNTAPTTP
-233 SSISVP
+233 GSITIPS
-239 GSIQGGSTITVS
+239 SIQGGSTITVQ
-251 WGASTDK
+251 WTASTDA
-258 ESNLEGYILER
+258 ENNLDGYKVER
-269 STDGGKSWSQVY
+269 STDGGSSWSQIY
-281 QGSSRSTTNTVAFGT
+281 QGSSLSTTNTVPAGT
-296 ASVMYRVKAYDTQG
+296 NTVMYRVKAYDTQG

>member
-1 MASVALSNKTI
+1 MASVKLSTKAV
-12 GSIVKLKVNGTLRDF
+12 GSIVKLKVDGTLRDF
-27 IVVHQGKPSAI
+27 IVVHQGKPSSL

-46 WLLMKDCYEARQW
+46 WLLLKDCLEQKRW
-59 HSSNVNDYASST
+59 HSANTNDYKNSE
-71 IHSYLNSTFLNL
+71 IHSYLNNTWLNKL
-83 IDANIRNQIKQVKLP
+83 DANIRAQVKQVKLP
-98 YRAGS
+98 YVNGTANS
-103 GYGKS
+103 A
-108 VSSGANGLSAKIFL
+108 VASGANGLSCKIFL
-122 LSAEETSYKHD
+122 LSGYEVGFTQSDNSYFPVD
-133 YMPTGEGAELAYFRG
+133 GARLAYFE
-148 CVDNGADS
+148 NGTGTSALN
-156 KRIANLNG
+156 KRIANYNG
-164 SAANWWLR
+164 SATNWWLR
-172 SPFCYSFRGAA
+172 SPYTYDTYYAW
-183 HALLV
+183 LV
-188 STDGVWGSN
+188 YTGGSCGISN
-197 YCSLAGDAIR
+197 CTYAYGIR
-207 PALILPSSLLV
+207 PALVLPSSLLV
-218 SDDGSVNTNTAPTTP
+218 SDDGSVSTNTAPTTP
-233 SSISVP
+233 GSITIP
-239 GSIQGGSTITVS
+239 GSIQGGSTITVQ
-251 WGASTDK
+251 WTASTDA
-258 ESNLEGYILER
+258 ENNLDGYKVER
-269 STDGGKSWSQVY
+269 STDGGSSWSQIY
-281 QGSSRSTTNTVAFGT
+281 QGSSLSTTNTVPAGT
-296 ASVMYRVKAYDTQG
+296 NTVMYRVKAYDTQG
-310 SESGYKISSQVTV
+310 LESGYKISSQVTV